1 MSVTA
6 RFRWLGLPLA
16 TTTSDA
22 PAWPGSQRPS
32 QARPGLLLGLGW
44 PLALALVF
52 ASQRPWLRP
61 WLFVQTGDA
70 MMTVT

>member
-1 MSVTA
+1 MQMRS
-6 RFRWLGLPLA
+6 RSP
-16 TTTSDA
+16 SDA
-22 PAWPGSQRPS
+22 PAWPGSQRPSQAELGLS